1 MQRKKN
7 KPINTMRRILFM
19 TAMMLTFSLTIMAQ
33 VTTSALSGKVTMQDT
48 KEEVIGATILA
59 VHEPSGTKYTAVTN
73 ISGRFAIQGMRSG
86 GPYTVSVSYIGYETK
101 TYKEIVLDLGETYN
115 LPVLLSENANELKEI
130 VVSGKASKFS
140 AEKTGASTNIN
151 NRTIQEMPT
160 VSRSITDITK
170 LSPYANGL
178 SFAGANGR
186 MTNFTLDGANV
197 NNNFGLSSS
206 LPGGGTPVSLDAID
220 EIQVVVSPYDVRQS
234 NFIGGGINAITK
246 AGTNT
251 FKGTAYV
258 YHNNENMHGNR
269 VDNKE
274 LAERT
279 QNRKTTYGFTLG
291 GPIIKDKLFFFGN
304 FERSVVPTTVV
315 DWHASEDGV
324 ANPDQK
330 ISRTKA
336 SDMETIKNY
345 LLNTYGYDPGSYT
358 DFPADETNTKYLGR
372 IDWNIT
378 DAHHLALRFNHT
390 NNEVWNGPSRTSND
404 FGSSWNYNTEG
415 HFSQTS
421 MGFASTLYKMQNKA
435 TTLSANLNSR
445 FSTTFNNELLF
456 TYSDIDDIRDSNTS
470 EFPFVQILAPNA
482 NNELKPY
489 MSFGYELFTYK
500 NRVQNKTTTITDN
513 ATFYL
518 GTHKVMAGISFEHQ
532 YALNT
537 YIRNGAGAY
546 QYSSMEDFMNQKAPR
561 AVALTWGYNGESTP
575 QDKVAFNQLGIYL
588 QDEWNIRDNLKLT
601 YGIRF
606 DQLMFNNDDLM
617 ANTKVDALD
626 FEGKKLTTGE
636 WPKSNLQISPR
647 VGFTWDIFGDK
658 SLKLRGGTG
667 LFAGRLPLVFFT
679 NMPGN
684 TGMSKYQYQS
694 RYGGDYKNAVL
705 NAFAGNFTTDK
716 DAMQA
721 IITANDPNAKTT
733 ISPDQGS
740 MPSSI
745 AAVDPNFKMPQ
756 VWKSSIALDYNV
768 PVSFPLSITAEFIYN
783 KQIKDVMIED
793 WDIKGDNSNWKH
805 MTGADNR
812 LLYIPNDGSSYR
824 INNKA
829 AYVLTNTSQGYGWT
843 ANLTLNAEPVKDLRL
858 MASYTHTVNKNIS
871 GLPGSNASSVVNAIY
886 SVDGPRFASLQPSS
900 FVIPDRVI
908 ASISYRTK
916 HDHYTL
922 FYEGYR
928 PSGYSYYYS
937 SDVNFDGLSNDLMYI
952 PKDDS
957 EIKFA
962 TDEDRIAFWNFVEQD
977 DYLKNHKGEY
987 AEAYAAYPPF
997 VHRFDFRWAHD
1008 FNLKIGK
1015 TMHKLQLSADFQN
1028 IGNLFSSRWGVEKTM
1043 SATANGGQI
1052 LRLKN
1057 ANDVKNGAQPIFIM
1071 NSNTDGTPIT
1081 KTWDY
1086 NHSYGQC
1093 WRLQV
1098 GVKYYFN

>member
-1 MQRKKN
+1 
-7 KPINTMRRILFM
+7 
-19 TAMMLTFSLTIMAQ
+19 MMLTCSLTILAQ
-33 VTTSALSGKVTMQDT
+33 MTTSALSGKVTIQDT
-48 KEEVIGATILA
+48 KEEVIGATIVA

-73 ISGRFAIQGMRSG
+73 VSGRFAIQGMRSG
-86 GPYTVSVSYIGYETK
+86 GPYTVTVSYIGYETK
-101 TYKEIVLDLGETYN
+101 TFHEIFLELAETYN
-115 LPVLLSENANELKEI
+115 LPVWLSEDANELAEI
-130 VVSGKASKFS
+130 VVSGRASKFS

-151 NRTIQEMPT
+151 NRTIQELPT

-170 LSPYANGL
+170 LSPYANGM

-186 MTNFTLDGANV
+186 MTNFTLDGANI
-197 NNNFGLSSS
+197 NNNFGLTSN
-206 LPGGGTPVSLDAID
+206 LPGGGTPVSIDAIE

-269 VDNKE
+269 IDDKE

-279 QNRKTTYGFTLG
+279 QSRKTTYGFTLG

-315 DWHASEDGV
+315 NWHASADGK
-324 ANPDQK
+324 ANTDQN

-336 SDMETIKNY
+336 SDLQTVKDY
-345 LLNTYGYDPGSYT
+345 LVNNYGYDPGSYT

-372 IDWNIT
+372 LDWNIT
-378 DAHHLALRFNHT
+378 NAHHLTLRFNHT
-390 NNEVWNGPSRTSND
+390 NNEVWNGPSPVSND

-421 MGFASTLYKMQNKA
+421 MGYASTLYKMQNKA
-435 TTLSANLNSR
+435 TTFSANLNSR
-445 FSTTFNNELLF
+445 FSQVFNNELLF
-456 TYSDIDDIRDSNTS
+456 TYSDIDDVRDSNTS
-470 EFPFVQILAPNA
+470 EFPFVQILEPNA
-482 NNELKPY
+482 NGELKPY
-489 MSFGYELFTYK
+489 ISLGYELFTYK
-500 NRVQNKTTTITDN
+500 NRVQNKITTITDN

-518 GTHKVMAGISFEHQ
+518 GTHKVMAGINFEHQ

-537 YIRNGAGAY
+537 YIRNGVGAY
-546 QYSSMEDFMNQKAPR
+546 QYNSMADFMSQAAPR
-561 AVALTWGYNGESTP
+561 AVALTWGYNGETTP

-588 QDEWNIRDNLKLT
+588 QDEWNVRDNLKLT

-606 DQLMFNNDDLM
+606 DNLMFDNDDLM
-617 ANTKVDALD
+617 ANSKIDALD

-636 WPKSNLQISPR
+636 WPKNNLQISPR

-705 NAFAGNFTTDK
+705 NAFAGKFTTNKED
-716 DAMQA
+716 MQA
-721 IITANDPNAKTT
+721 IIVANDPNAKTT
-733 ISPDQGS
+733 ISPNEGS

-745 AAVDPNFKMPQ
+745 AAVDPDFKMPQ

-768 PVSFPLSITAEFIYN
+768 PVSFPLSLTAEFIYN
-783 KQIKDVMIED
+783 KQINDVMIED
-793 WDIKGDNSNWKH
+793 WDIKGDNSSWQR
-805 MTGADNR
+805 MAGADNR
-812 LLYIPNDGSSYR
+812 LIYPSDYR

-829 AYVLTNTSQGYGWT
+829 AYVLTNTSKGYGWT
-843 ANLTLNAEPVKDLRL
+843 ANLTLNAEPVKDLRV

-871 GLPGSNASSVVNAIY
+871 GLPGSNAASVVNAIF

-908 ASISYRTK
+908 ASVSYSTK

-937 SDVNFDGLSNDLMYI
+937 TDVNGDGFTSDLMYI

-987 AEAYAAYPPF
+987 AEAYAAHPPF

-1028 IGNLFSSRWGVEKTM
+1028 IGNLFNSCWGVEKNM
-1043 SATANGGQI
+1043 ASSANGGQI

-1057 ANDVKNGAQPIFIM
+1057 ASDVKNGAQPIYVM

>member
-1 MQRKKN
+1 
-7 KPINTMRRILFM
+7 MRRILFL
-19 TAMMLTFSLTIMAQ
+19 TAMMLTCALTMMAQ

-48 KEEVIGATILA
+48 KEEVIGATVLA

-101 TYKEIVLDLGETYN
+101 TFKEIVLDLGETYN
-115 LPVLLSENANELKEI
+115 LPVWLSENANELKEI

-170 LSPYANGL
+170 LSPYANGM

-269 VDNKE
+269 IDNAE
-274 LAERT
+274 LADRT

-315 DWHASEDGV
+315 DWHASEDGK
-324 ANPDQK
+324 ANPDQH

-336 SDMETIKNY
+336 SDLQTIKDY
-345 LLNTYGYDPGSYT
+345 LIKTYGYDPGSYT
-358 DFPADETNTKYLGR
+358 DFPADETNTKYLAR

-378 DAHHLALRFNHT
+378 NAHHLALRFNHT

-421 MGFASTLYKMQNKA
+421 MGYTSTLYKQMNKA
-435 TTLSANLNSR
+435 TTFSANLNSR
-445 FSTTFNNELLF
+445 FSTSFNNELLV
-456 TYSDIDDIRDSNTS
+456 TYSDIDDVRDSNTP

-482 NNELKPY
+482 NGELKPY
-489 MSFGYELFTYK
+489 ISLGYELFTYK

-518 GTHKVMAGISFEHQ
+518 GTHKVMAGVSFEHQ

-561 AVALTWGYNGESTP
+561 AVALTWGYNGETTP
-575 QDKVAFNQLGIYL
+575 KDKVAFNQLGLYL
-588 QDEWNIRDNLKLT
+588 QDEWNVRDNFKLT

-606 DQLMFNNDDLM
+606 DNLMFNNDDLM
-617 ANTKVDALD
+617 ANNKIDALE

-636 WPKSNLQISPR
+636 WPKSNIQISPR
-647 VGFTWDIFGDK
+647 VGFSWDIFGDK

-694 RYGGDYKNAVL
+694 RYGGTFKDAVL
-705 NAFAGNFTTDK
+705 NAFAGNFVTDK
-716 DAMQA
+716 DVMREV
-721 IITANDPNAKTT
+721 ITANDPNAKTT
-733 ISPDQGS
+733 ISPDEGS

-745 AAVDPNFKMPQ
+745 AAVDPDFKMPQ

-768 PVSFPLSITAEFIYN
+768 PVSFPLSVTAEFIYN
-783 KQIKDVMIED
+783 KQIRDVMIED
-793 WDIKGDNSNWKH
+793 WDIKGDNSNWMH

-812 LLYIPNDGSSYR
+812 LLYITNDGSPYR
-824 INNKA
+824 VNNKA
-829 AYVLTNTSQGYGWT
+829 AYVLTNTSKGYGWT

-886 SVDGPRFASLQPSS
+886 SVDGPRFATLQPSS
-900 FVIPDRVI
+900 YVIPDRVI
-908 ASISYRTK
+908 ASVSYKTK

-937 SDVNFDGLSNDLMYI
+937 SDVNFDGLTNDLMYI

-962 TDEDRIAFWNFVEQD
+962 TDEDRIAFWNYVEQD

-1008 FNLKIGK
+1008 FNLKVGK

-1052 LRLKN
+1052 LRLTN
-1057 ANDVKNGAQPIFIM
+1057 ANDVKKGAQPIYVM

-1093 WRLQV
+1093 WRIQV
-1098 GVKYYFN
+1098 GVKYFFN